1 MAAKNGNPRKKG
13 RMAWVAFIDIYGFKG
28 LLFDENLPKVSQELS
43 AFHTRVHKFLNP
55 PQDGSTSNSLK
66 VASASFSDSFVLAVD
81 AETQDNVALQYFI
94 ERLSKI
100 IKAGA
105 EQGFLFRGAA
115 AFGSVV
121 SGPYHILGEAYLRAY
136 RYESEILQGP
146 IVAIPKSE
154 FARAKLEQL
163 YVSEFTQLIVKNGS
177 TETVLELS
185 HADWEQA
192 HKIARENLARISQ
205 MPEGETRTKLEV
217 IWAKVME
224 RRSLA

>member
-1 MAAKNGNPRKKG
+1 MVENKGNPKKKK
-13 RMAWVAFIDIYGFKG
+13 RTAWVAFIDIYGFRG
-28 LLFDENLPKVSQELS
+28 LLFDENLSKVSQELN
-43 AFHTRVHKFLNP
+43 AFHTRVHQFLNLP
-55 PQDGSTSNSLK
+55 HDQSPSNHLK

-81 AETQDNVALQYFI
+81 AEPQDNIALQCFI

-115 AFGSVV
+115 AFGNVV

-146 IVAIPKSE
+146 IVVIPKSE
-154 FARAKLEQL
+154 FARARLEQQ
-163 YVSEFTQLIVKNGS
+163 YVSEFTELVVKDGS
-177 TETVLELS
+177 VETVLELS

-205 MPEGETRTKLEV
+205 MPAGETKTRLEV
-217 IWAKVME
+217 IWATVME
-224 RRSLA
+224 KRSSA